1 VDKSFLI
8 IAAVLA
14 SVGAAT
20 DVRTRR
26 IPNWL
31 TYSGTVAALLAR
43 VGRSGWSGLE
53 TGLAGAL
60 VAGTAFCVVFLVGGM
75 GGGDVKL
82 MAGVG
87 AWLGPAHALVTLIA
101 TSIAGGILA
110 LAYVV
115 ISRRFGRTVMNVLKL
130 ARHRLTSGLRPHPR
144 LNVRER
150 ETVRVPYGVAI
161 AMGTFYC
168 AGYVFWWR

>member
-1 VDKSFLI
+1 M
-8 IAAVLA
+8 
-14 SVGAAT
+14 
-20 DVRTRR
+20 
-26 IPNWL
+26 
-31 TYSGTVAALLAR
+31 VAALVAR

-60 VAGTAFCVVFLVGGM
+60 VAGAAFCVLFLVGGM

-87 AWLGPAHALVTLIA
+87 AWMGPAHALVTLIA

-115 ISRRFGRTVMNVLKL
+115 VSRRFGRTLMNILKL
-130 ARHRLTSGLRPHPR
+130 VRYRLTSGLRPHAQ
-144 LNVRER
+144 LNVRHC

-161 AMGTFYC
+161 AMGTFYR
-168 AGYVFWWR
+168 AASVFWWR